1 MNDLQKIIMILRD
14 YEADIKNGYVVNID
28 HYIESRCQVLNIPE
42 LKDDI
47 LLLIA
52 KTVKPFVCTVLT

>member
-14 YEADIKNGYVVNID
+14 YEADIKNGYVINID
-28 HYIESRCQVLNIPE
+28 HYIGSRCQVLNIPE

-52 KTVKPFVCTVLT
+52 KTVKPCVCTVST